1 MDLPLTRTAQ
11 GDSRPFRVALTG
23 GIASGKSTVA
33 DLFAALGVPVI
44 DTDVIARE
52 VVEPGRPALAQV
64 AEAFGPDV
72 LDAEGRL
79 DRKRMRE
86 HIFSDPDAR
95 RRLEAIL
102 HPAIRAEMER
112 QSQAAGGPYQVL
124 VIPLLAEGG
133 RRDHVDR
140 VLLVD
145 VPEELQIQRVMWR
158 DGVSHERGPGLAECP
173 GHTGAAPR
181 NGRRRA
187 AQHGARGRPSR
198 AGGEAARSFSVW
210 RRNGIGDIL
219 HGRECPLRNDR
230 HADLAGGIA
239 SRWSSVA
246 RGNPRRCA
254 SSR

>member
-1 MDLPLTRTAQ
+1 LAKAESP
-11 GDSRPFRVALTG
+11 PFRVALTG

-52 VVEPGRPALAQV
+52 VVEPGQPALAQV
-64 AEAFGPDV
+64 AGAFGADV

-86 HIFSDPDAR
+86 RIFADPGAR

-133 RRDHVDR
+133 RRDHLDR

-158 DGVSHERGPGLAECP
+158 DGVSH
-173 GHTGAAPR
+173 
-181 NGRRRA
+181 
-187 AQHGARGRPSR
+187 
-198 AGGEAARSFSVW
+198 GEAQASLNAQATRAQRLAMADDV
-210 RRNGIGDIL
+210 
-219 HGRECPLRNDR
+219 LRNTGRVD
-230 HADLAGGIA
+230 DL
-239 SRWSSVA
+239 REQVA
-246 RGNPRRCA
+246 KLHQQFLRLA
-254 SSR
+254 ATA

>member
-1 MDLPLTRTAQ
+1 MSA
-11 GDSRPFRVALTG
+11 RPFRVALTG

-33 DLFAALGVPVI
+33 GLFAALGVPVI

-52 VVEPGRPALAQV
+52 VVEPGQQALTQV
-64 AEAFGPDV
+64 AEAFGADV
-72 LDAEGRL
+72 LDADGRL

-86 HIFSDPDAR
+86 RIFADADAR

-158 DGVSHERGPGLAECP
+158 DGVSREQAQASLNAQATRAQRLAMADDVLLN
-173 GHTGAAPR
+173 TGRVDDLREQVTKLHRQFLRLAATT
-181 NGRRRA
+181 
-187 AQHGARGRPSR
+187 
-198 AGGEAARSFSVW
+198 
-210 RRNGIGDIL
+210 
-219 HGRECPLRNDR
+219 
-230 HADLAGGIA
+230 
-239 SRWSSVA
+239 
-246 RGNPRRCA
+246 
-254 SSR
+254 

>member
-1 MDLPLTRTAQ
+1 MAQ
-11 GDSRPFRVALTG
+11 AESPPFRVALTG

-64 AEAFGPDV
+64 AEAFGPHV

-86 HIFSDPDAR
+86 HIFADPGAR

-112 QSQAAGGPYQVL
+112 QSQAAVGPYQVL

-158 DGVSHERGPGLAECP
+158 DGVSHDEAQATLNAQATRAQRLAM
-173 GHTGAAPR
+173 ADD
-181 NGRRRA
+181 
-187 AQHGARGRPSR
+187 
-198 AGGEAARSFSVW
+198 V
-210 RRNGIGDIL
+210 
-219 HGRECPLRNDR
+219 LRNTGRVD
-230 HADLAGGIA
+230 DLREQVAKLHQQFLRLAA
-239 SRWSSVA
+239 SA
-246 RGNPRRCA
+246 
-254 SSR
+254 

>member
-1 MDLPLTRTAQ
+1 LAQAEPLT
-11 GDSRPFRVALTG
+11 FRVALTG

-64 AEAFGPDV
+64 AEAFGADV
-72 LDAEGRL
+72 LDAGGCL

-86 HIFSDPDAR
+86 RIFADADAR
-95 RRLEAIL
+95 RRLQAIL

-158 DGVSHERGPGLAECP
+158 DGVSHQKAQASLDAQA
-173 GHTGAAPR
+173 T
-181 NGRRRA
+181 RA
-187 AQHGARGRPSR
+187 QRLEMADD
-198 AGGEAARSFSVW
+198 V
-210 RRNGIGDIL
+210 
-219 HGRECPLRNDR
+219 LRNTGRVD
-230 HADLAGGIA
+230 DLREQVAKLHQRYLALAA
-239 SRWSSVA
+239 SA
-246 RGNPRRCA
+246 
-254 SSR
+254 